1 MSKRYYYN
9 KVLWLTGLISL
20 WLVGCTSDE
29 VEPGVEGK
37 KSAPIQLVSY
47 MTPYVDMA
55 TTPASEARGIA
66 LTRADWLPTGYS
78 LDTDHNSIGLYF
90 TQDSSPSDIIESRN
104 VYYGED
110 DKWHL
115 NQNVDPNTY
124 LLYGYTPYNA
134 ASVNISKNTTFRNGA
149 VMTISGLKTVMEKD
163 LCVLV
168 GATEGT
174 STSPVS
180 YVEVTGL
187 TPNVSS
193 VTGLYILSGSIY
205 TEIIDA
211 NAKAQSGTTYYERK
225 DLAIG
230 KFDCIIKEENETTKN
245 YLYLLFDH
253 LYAELDLQFRVDEKY
268 AQLRTIRLKEI
279 KATTYTDADFNTLE
293 TKPLKAVV
301 TLQANNTGASPI
313 TSLTFEEDNTGSDQE
328 QGLTIYENNNPTVSD
343 NLPSGTENGKK
354 IYSDKVAYLMSDAH
368 RYIMLETMYNVYDTE
383 GNLISENRKATNKI
397 NTRSIF
403 KYVETLE
410 RGTKYQL
417 KLTVAPTYLYVLS
430 DPDLDNPTVVVN

>member
-20 WLVGCTSDE
+20 WLAGCTSDE
-29 VEPGVEGK
+29 VEPGAEGK
-37 KSAPIQLVSY
+37 KSTSIQLVSY
-47 MTPYVDMA
+47 MTPFEDMA
-55 TTPASEARGIA
+55 SPSTTPASEARGIA

-78 LDTDHNSIGLYF
+78 LDTDHNAIGLYF

-115 NQNVDPNTY
+115 NENVDPNTY

-134 ASVNISKNTTFRNGA
+134 ASVDISKNTTFRNGA

-205 TEIIDA
+205 TEITDA
-211 NAKAQSGTTYYERK
+211 NAKAQS
-225 DLAIG
+225 
-230 KFDCIIKEENETTKN
+230 
-245 YLYLLFDH
+245 
-253 LYAELDLQFRVDEKY
+253 
-268 AQLRTIRLKEI
+268 
-279 KATTYTDADFNTLE
+279 E
-293 TKPLKAVV
+293 TK
-301 TLQANNTGASPI
+301 
-313 TSLTFEEDNTGSDQE
+313 
-328 QGLTIYENNNPTVSD
+328 
-343 NLPSGTENGKK
+343 
-354 IYSDKVAYLMSDAH
+354 
-368 RYIMLETMYNVYDTE
+368 
-383 GNLISENRKATNKI
+383 
-397 NTRSIF
+397 
-403 KYVETLE
+403 
-410 RGTKYQL
+410 
-417 KLTVAPTYLYVLS
+417 
-430 DPDLDNPTVVVN
+430 